1 MIQTRFKGG
10 LKIVRVLSGFTQDEL
25 SQKSG
30 VDRARISRIE
40 RGYIRPSQREADALG
55 RTLGCSPSVLFEE
68 GAEDA
73 I

>member
-1 MIQTRFKGG
+1 MNKSRPGE
-10 LKIVRVLSGFTQDEL
+10 LKIARILAGLTQDEL

-40 RGYIRPSQREADALG
+40 HGYIKPSRREAVALSLALG
-55 RTLGCSPSVLFEE
+55 HRPGVLFEE
-68 GAEDA
+68 DAEDA